1 MLVAGGVEFG
11 GLAMT
16 MKYCS
21 AIVLVLAGCGGGG
34 GQNDTSSAT
43 LTTSPS
49 GTDSA
54 SSSGDTGNDGPGN
67 GPGNGPE
74 GSDDG
79 PEEGPDTKFDLGV
92 NSDFCVDKDAGI
104 YCDGTTAITCDGGG
118 AATGT
123 DNCLPDVCVDGEGCV
138 TCLDGQ
144 FACHG
149 PRVMSCNTAGAEPTW
164 EEVEVC
170 DSGASMACDTSVGTC
185 VPLAPIGGIEP
196 TGVYYQYA
204 VFDLTGDGF
213 SQISDVDTYEDRIYF
228 VAMQGGGT
236 LVVGRYDVELLDSD
250 GDGALEPNQHP
261 DNPEDMGPIEERVFT
276 LVESWPA
283 NNPGAFPNV
292 MELYAKADSVVYS
305 GPNDLREDD
314 FATHTITT
322 VATKPAW
329 LVGGYLSFLGY
340 DDLNGVWYSGNESGR
355 RVMQYD
361 AESMTWGWSFQFP
374 ELAGSHM
381 DGLEVVTDPETGTPY
396 VYVSDMTSNF
406 IGQYRH
412 DTETGWTQ
420 ENLFSYSELGGMA
433 QSLEGF
439 GFGALNHFWCGSLAS
454 TFYELGGGDIQEF
467 VDPPG

>member
-1 MLVAGGVEFG
+1 MMRYG
-11 GLAMT
+11 
-16 MKYCS
+16 S
-21 AIVLVLAGCGGGG
+21 AIVLVLASCGGAG
-34 GQNDTSSAT
+34 GQNDTTNAT
-43 LTTSPS
+43 GATAPPS
-49 GTDSA
+49 TDSTPT
-54 SSSGDTGNDGPGN
+54 SSDTSDDDDGPDNGPGN
-67 GPGNGPE
+67 GPG
-74 GSDDG
+74 GSEDG
-79 PEEGPDTKFDLGV
+79 PGEGPDTKFDLGS

-104 YCDGTTAITCDGGG
+104 YCDGRMAVTCDGNGG
-118 AATGT
+118 ATET
-123 DNCLPDVCVDGEGCV
+123 ENCPPDVCVDGEGCV
-138 TCLDGQ
+138 ECLEGE

-149 PRVMSCNTAGAEPTW
+149 PRVMACNTAGAEPAW

-170 DSGASMACDTSVGTC
+170 DPAANMVCDTALGTC
-185 VPLAPIGGIEP
+185 VPLSPIGGTEP

-204 VFDLTGDGF
+204 VFDLTADGF
-213 SQISDVDTYEDRIYF
+213 SQISDVDTYDNRIYF
-228 VAMQGGGT
+228 VAMQSPNYT

-250 GDGALEPNQHP
+250 GDGKLEPNQHP
-261 DNPEDMGPIEERVFT
+261 DNPEEPGPIEERVFT
-276 LVESWPA
+276 FVEAWPA

-305 GPNDLREDD
+305 GPNDVREDD

-322 VATKPAW
+322 IAPKPAW
-329 LVGGYLSFLGY
+329 LQSGYLSFLGY
-340 DDLNGVWYSGNESGR
+340 DDINGVWYSGNESAR

-361 AESMTWGWSFQFP
+361 AETMTWGWSFQFP

-412 DTETGWTQ
+412 DRDLGWVQ
-420 ENLFSYSELGGMA
+420 ENLFSYNELGGMA
-433 QSLEGF
+433 AALEGF

-454 TFYELGGGDIQEF
+454 TFYELGGGDIQDF